1 MPEVTC
7 RVQRQG
13 CVGGRQGGV
22 GGARY
27 EQPDAPSPQLHGH
40 AHAGERPRGDGGG
53 GQLRTAHRAHG
64 EERRHEA
71 EVGAVV
77 GCTDRR
83 IGPRAVVIV
92 PRHLHTA
99 DRATGSA
106 RLGARGIRHAPR
118 A

>member
-1 MPEVTC
+1 M
-7 RVQRQG
+7 
-13 CVGGRQGGV
+13 

-40 AHAGERPRGDGGG
+40 AHAGERPGGDGGG
-53 GQLRTAHRAHG
+53 GQLRAAHRAHG